1 MLSDR
6 EKEVLALAG
15 LSNPEIAR
23 LLHISTGTVQRCFSD
38 MLAKYKVKNRT
49 MLLLKAIKE
58 KELHIVDMGFFNY
71 LGQYQEDLQV
81 VDLRK
86 ESK

>member
-15 LSNPEIAR
+15 LSNSEIAR
-23 LLHISTGTVQRCFSD
+23 LLHISRGTVQRCFSD

-49 MLLLKAIKE
+49 MLLLKALKE
-58 KELHIVDMGFFNY
+58 GELHIVDMGYFNY
-71 LGQYQEDLQV
+71 LGQYQEDLQL
-81 VDLRK
+81 VDLRRV
-86 ESK
+86 

>member
-1 MLSDR
+1 MLSER

-15 LSNPEIAR
+15 LSNREIAR

-58 KELHIVDMGFFNY
+58 KELHIVDCGFFNY
-71 LGQYQEDLQV
+71 LGQYQEDLQI

-86 ESK
+86 E

>member
-6 EKEVLALAG
+6 EKEILALAG
-15 LSNPEIAR
+15 LSNREIAK

-38 MLAKYKVKNRT
+38 MLTKYKVKNRT

-58 KELHIVDMGFFNY
+58 KELHIVDMGFFNC
-71 LGQYQEDLQV
+71 LGVYQEDLQLI
-81 VDLRK
+81 DMRK
-86 ESK
+86 E